1 MGVLSSSR
9 LAGACS
15 QGSGQRAKLSRPCEA
30 CHFASFCWPSQ
41 VTRPT
46 QKLQKYAV
54 PLNGK
59 CCNVVWQRGQLQA
72 RAGESWPPT
81 IYSTMNYSTPG
92 FSVLHYLLEF
102 AQTHVHWVCDAT
114 WPSHPLSPT
123 SLDRTEHLPAKN
135 SLKTSISSQ
144 GPKSHWIVMCY
155 KWSHQSQG
163 QVKDVVITSVNYQC
177 SVSSRM
183 CYQARKVN
191 NNCGY
196 WKREIK

>member
-1 MGVLSSSR
+1 MAANSHPLSLIWLWVGELTGARCVVDLQWGQSCIYSQLVGQLKGSHGSRWTSWLLAGVRMGVLSSSR

-102 AQTHVHWVCDAT
+102 AQTHVH
-114 WPSHPLSPT
+114 
-123 SLDRTEHLPAKN
+123 
-135 SLKTSISSQ
+135 
-144 GPKSHWIVMCY
+144 
-155 KWSHQSQG
+155 
-163 QVKDVVITSVNYQC
+163 
-177 SVSSRM
+177 
-183 CYQARKVN
+183 
-191 NNCGY
+191 
-196 WKREIK
+196 

>member
-92 FSVLHYLLEF
+92 FPVFTISWSLLKLTSIESVMPPDHLILCRPLHWIELNIFL
-102 AQTHVHWVCDAT
+102 
-114 WPSHPLSPT
+114 
-123 SLDRTEHLPAKN
+123 
-135 SLKTSISSQ
+135 LKTL
-144 GPKSHWIVMCY
+144 
-155 KWSHQSQG
+155 
-163 QVKDVVITSVNYQC
+163 
-177 SVSSRM
+177 
-183 CYQARKVN
+183 
-191 NNCGY
+191 
-196 WKREIK
+196 